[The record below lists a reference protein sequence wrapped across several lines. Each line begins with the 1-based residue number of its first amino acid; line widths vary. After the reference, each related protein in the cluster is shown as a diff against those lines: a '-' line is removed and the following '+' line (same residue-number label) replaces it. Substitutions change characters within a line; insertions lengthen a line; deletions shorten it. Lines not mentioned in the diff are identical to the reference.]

1 MRPKELMKN
10 LYRSIPDSCPAATC
24 RTQEF
29 CKKQHI
35 KGGDFKIYQTDF
47 STWGVPIL
55 LLLSKRRRRKNTFVK
70 ERIRRMWSV
79 SQKIFFGPVQT
90 GLEKEKAPARM
101 GNNVEERSF
110 AQFVILLDSRSLQD
124 HQDLNRFTPQQL
136 RVI

>member
-10 LYRSIPDSCPAATC
+10 LYWSIPDSCPAATC

-29 CKKQHI
+29 RKKQHI

-79 SQKIFFGPVQT
+79 SQKIFFGPVY
-90 GLEKEKAPARM
+90 G
-101 GNNVEERSF
+101 
-110 AQFVILLDSRSLQD
+110 QFFCSMSLWSK
-124 HQDLNRFTPQQL
+124 H
-136 RVI
+136 RVYEDPGRAL